1 MLEFSKRLRLAI
13 ARRGIS
19 QAEFAR
25 RINAEPERVQHWVGK
40 RGSEPDY
47 ELLLEVCRVLDTHP
61 NYLLG
66 LSSDPEPR
74 ALNEISRIL
83 NLETEIRALKRVV
96 MAASRK

>member
-1 MLEFSKRLRLAI
+1 MFEFSKRLRLAI
-13 ARRGIS
+13 ARRGILS
-19 QAEFAR
+19 GRVRSSDQRRAR
-25 RINAEPERVQHWVGK
+25 ARAALGGK